1 MKLGMD
7 MVVATLGCLVG
18 LMENGL
24 RNLSKASFVV
34 LDKAYQ
40 VLELRF
46 EPYVQSKGCVQTLE
60 SLG

>member
-46 EPYVQSKGCVQTLE
+46 EPYVQSKGCV
-60 SLG
+60 